1 MENVAYDVFVT
12 STADEEKIQ
21 QLHEHV
27 EKYCPIRNTLANP
40 IQVTATLHYQKD
52 TGAEGA

>member
-40 IQVTATLHYQKD
+40 IQVTATLHYEKD
-52 TGAEGA
+52 TGAERA